1 MVVENVTQVV
11 DAPPT
16 WFGPHASGVDPA
28 DWNNASM
35 LPNRPPV
42 GLFRHQT
49 SQLTACV
56 MDTDYDLTT
65 PSPVFYSSRG
75 TLGNVSYVPQSA
87 ANLYCYTTDLSLEIG
102 SELGD
107 VDLEV
112 RTGAGSLLL
121 QRTLRIDD
129 KPPELSLFVESTL
142 SEQLDRVVG
151 DGNEQVRIRVSDV
164 DDPAT
169 SFVGDLTIHWPGGEP
184 IELPLDISGDGN
196 DTVIVL
202 EQMLIPLE
210 AGELQLVASGRGQHG
225 ATATEQLN
233 VPFLLTPPELLLF
246 EACDATGVVRNMTFG
261 QIATLVVV
269 LASER
274 PLQSSAVQL
283 AQSGWAINA
292 PSMEAPVWGEGEP
305 PLACD
310 ISELMTE
317 DATVMYFRLKLDNSL
332 VDGEGRVVFST
343 SNIDGL
349 VKSQGMDLV
358 FQHAPTVIEGV
369 EFSEAIPG
377 SDLYTNVTVSD
388 LDGLDRVVCAFSL
401 YGQDDALL
409 TQSVVTAGP
418 EGVFSNTLSYRY
430 PLTVAVANTTLS
442 ANINCMDNL
451 QQSFSSNA
459 SIGVMSATPC
469 QNCTDKQGEEQTPSN
484 DLDANNTPLLLLIVA
499 VVAIAITS
507 GLLVLRR
514 RGPTD
519 DLKWASDEFEPYA
532 NTEELFER
540 DQEEG
545 VLSESVTPESHDI
558 VPEGWSLD
566 DYTSWLDGPL
576 PEGWTEEQWRT
587 YVEESKATLASS
599 EVQAEG

>member
-1 MVVENVTQVV
+1 M
-11 DAPPT
+11 
-16 WFGPHASGVDPA
+16 
-28 DWNNASM
+28 
-35 LPNRPPV
+35 
-42 GLFRHQT
+42 
-49 SQLTACV
+49 
-56 MDTDYDLTT
+56 
-65 PSPVFYSSRG
+65 
-75 TLGNVSYVPQSA
+75 
-87 ANLYCYTTDLSLEIG
+87 
-102 SELGD
+102 
-107 VDLEV
+107 
-112 RTGAGSLLL
+112 LL

-196 DTVIVL
+196 DTVLVL

-246 EACDATGVVRNMTFG
+246 EACDVTGVVRNMTFG

-274 PLQSSAVQL
+274 PLQSSAAQL

-343 SNIDGL
+343 S
-349 VKSQGMDLV
+349 
-358 FQHAPTVIEGV
+358 T
-369 EFSEAIPG
+369 
-377 SDLYTNVTVSD
+377 
-388 LDGLDRVVCAFSL
+388 
-401 YGQDDALL
+401 
-409 TQSVVTAGP
+409 
-418 EGVFSNTLSYRY
+418 
-430 PLTVAVANTTLS
+430 LTV
-442 ANINCMDNL
+442 
-451 QQSFSSNA
+451 
-459 SIGVMSATPC
+459 
-469 QNCTDKQGEEQTPSN
+469 
-484 DLDANNTPLLLLIVA
+484 
-499 VVAIAITS
+499 
-507 GLLVLRR
+507 
-514 RGPTD
+514 
-519 DLKWASDEFEPYA
+519 W
-532 NTEELFER
+532 
-540 DQEEG
+540 
-545 VLSESVTPESHDI
+545 
-558 VPEGWSLD
+558 
-566 DYTSWLDGPL
+566 
-576 PEGWTEEQWRT
+576 
-587 YVEESKATLASS
+587 
-599 EVQAEG
+599 